1 VSPSV
6 NIYYSQEY
14 ALATG
19 LETVTKSAEVAAAIV
34 ADPALAVRLVAP
46 APATREELR
55 AVHED
60 RYLRT
65 VFAAGPG
72 ELPTGPRTPALRR
85 SLLAS
90 TGGMRDAVA
99 EALRAGRSGSLSS
112 GLHHAR
118 RGAGEGF
125 CTLNGLAL
133 GALRALR
140 DVASVGI
147 LDLDAHFGGGTFEIL
162 GEHPQVRLA
171 DVSVNGYDRWE
182 PSAPARH
189 HVELVADPA
198 AYLDAVSR
206 ALRTLEGVRCL
217 LYNAGMDVHERA
229 GGLKGL
235 TTEIVRRREAL
246 VFGWARGRG
255 IPIAFALAGG
265 YRWGGLTLAQ
275 VAALHLETVRA
286 CATD

>member
-1 VSPSV
+1 MSPSV

-34 ADPALAVRLVAP
+34 ADPTLAVRLVAP
-46 APATREELR
+46 APANRDELR
-55 AVHED
+55 AIHED
-60 RYLRT
+60 SYLRT

-72 ELPTGPRTPALRR
+72 ELPTGPRTPELRR

-133 GALRALR
+133 GALRALQ

-182 PSAPARH
+182 PTAPARH
-189 HVELVADPA
+189 HVELVTDPA
-198 AYLDAVSR
+198 GYLDAVSR
-206 ALRTLEGVRCL
+206 ALRTLEGVRCV

-235 TTEIVRRREAL
+235 TTEVVRRREAL
-246 VFGWARGRG
+246 VFGWARERG

-286 CATD
+286 CAAD

>member
-1 VSPSV
+1 MASTV
-6 NIYYSQEY
+6 NIYYSDEY

-34 ADPALAVRLVAP
+34 ADPTLAVRLVAP
-46 APATREELR
+46 APATRDELR
-55 AVHED
+55 AIHED
-60 RYLRT
+60 SYLRT

-72 ELPTGPRTPALRR
+72 ELPTGPRTPELRR

-118 RGAGEGF
+118 RGSGEGF

-133 GALRALR
+133 GALRALQ

-182 PSAPARH
+182 PTAPARH

-198 AYLDAVSR
+198 GYLDAVSR
-206 ALRTLEGVRCL
+206 GLQALEGVRCL

-229 GGLKGL
+229 GGIKGL
-235 TTEIVRRREAL
+235 TTEVIRRREAL
-246 VFGWARGRG
+246 VFDWARTRRV
-255 IPIAFALAGG
+255 PIAFALAGG

-286 CATD
+286 CAAD

>member
-1 VSPSV
+1 MAASV
-6 NIYYSQEY
+6 NIYYSKEY

-19 LETVTKSAEVAAAIV
+19 LETVTKSAEVAAAI
-34 ADPALAVRLVAP
+34 AAEPALAVRLVAP
-46 APATREELR
+46 APATRDELR
-55 AVHED
+55 SIHD
-60 RYLRT
+60 DDYLRT

-72 ELPTGPRTPALRR
+72 ELATGPRTPGLRR

-99 EALRAGRSGSLSS
+99 EALRTGRSGSLSC

-140 DVASVGI
+140 DVSSVGI

-171 DVSVNGYDRWE
+171 DVSVNGYDEWR
-182 PSAPARH
+182 PTSPARH
-189 HVELVADPA
+189 HVALVADPA
-198 AYLDAVSR
+198 DYLDAVAR
-206 ALRTLEGVRCL
+206 ALQAVEGVRCL
-217 LYNAGMDVHERA
+217 LYNAGMDVHEKA
-229 GGLKGL
+229 GGIKGL
-235 TTEIVRRREAL
+235 TTDIVRRREEL
-246 VFGWARGRG
+246 VFGWARSRG

-265 YRWGGLTLAQ
+265 YRWGGWTLAQ
-275 VAALHLETVRA
+275 VAQLHLETVRA
-286 CATD
+286 CAAA

>member
-1 VSPSV
+1 MPEAVS
-6 NIYYSQEY
+6 IYYSKEY
-14 ALATG
+14 ALAAG

-46 APATREELR
+46 APATRAELR
-55 AVHED
+55 AIHD
-60 RYLRT
+60 DAYLTT
-65 VFAAGPG
+65 VFASGPG
-72 ELPTGPRTPALRR
+72 ELATGPRTPALRR

-99 EALRAGRSGSLSS
+99 EALRHGRSGSLSS

-118 RGAGEGF
+118 RGSGEGF

-133 GALRALR
+133 GALRALQ

-171 DVSVNGYDRWE
+171 DVSVNRYDEWT
-182 PSAPARH
+182 PSTPARH
-189 HVELVADPA
+189 HLEFVAAPA
-198 AYLDAVSR
+198 DYLPAVRR
-206 ALRTLEGVRCL
+206 ALAALEGVRCL

-229 GGLKGL
+229 GGIKGL
-235 TTEIVRRREAL
+235 DTALVRRREEL
-246 VFGWARGRG
+246 VFGWARRRRV
-255 IPIAFALAGG
+255 PIAFALAGG
-265 YRWGGLTLAQ
+265 YRWGGLTLAE
-275 VAALHLETVRA
+275 VAQLHLETVRA
-286 CATD
+286 CAAA

>member
-1 VSPSV
+1 M
-6 NIYYSQEY
+6 
-14 ALATG
+14 
-19 LETVTKSAEVAAAIV
+19 
-34 ADPALAVRLVAP
+34 
-46 APATREELR
+46 
-55 AVHED
+55 ED
-60 RYLRT
+60 HYLRVHT
-65 VFAAGPG
+65 
-72 ELPTGPRTPALRR
+72 ALG
-85 SLLAS
+85 SDLILLR
-90 TGGMRDAVA
+90 MRDAVA
-99 EALRAGRSGSLSS
+99 EALRSGRSGSLSS

-182 PSAPARH
+182 PTAPARH
-189 HVELVADPA
+189 HVELVTDPA

-206 ALRTLEGVRCL
+206 ALRTLEGVRCV

-246 VFGWARGRG
+246 VFGWARARRV
-255 IPIAFALAGG
+255 PIAFALAGG

-286 CATD
+286 CAAD

>member
-1 VSPSV
+1 MASTV
-6 NIYYSQEY
+6 NIYYSDEY

-34 ADPALAVRLVAP
+34 AEPALAVRLVAP
-46 APATREELR
+46 APATRDELR
-55 AVHED
+55 AIHED
-60 RYLRT
+60 SYLRT
-65 VFAAGPG
+65 VFAAGAG
-72 ELPTGPRTPALRR
+72 ELPTGPRTPELRR

-118 RGAGEGF
+118 RGSGEGF

-133 GALRALR
+133 GALRALQ
-140 DVASVGI
+140 DVSSVGI

-171 DVSVNGYDRWE
+171 DVSVNGYDQWE
-182 PSAPARH
+182 PTAPARH
-189 HVELVADPA
+189 HVELVADA
-198 AYLDAVSR
+198 AGYLDAVSR
-206 ALRTLEGVRCL
+206 ALQALEGVRCL

-229 GGLKGL
+229 GGIKGL
-235 TTEIVRRREAL
+235 TTEVVRRREAL
-246 VFGWARGRG
+246 VFGWARARRV
-255 IPIAFALAGG
+255 PIAFALAGG

-286 CATD
+286 CAAD

>member
-1 VSPSV
+1 VASTV
-6 NIYYSQEY
+6 NIYYSDEY

-46 APATREELR
+46 APATRDELR
-55 AVHED
+55 AIHED
-60 RYLRT
+60 SYLRT

-72 ELPTGPRTPALRR
+72 ELPTGPRTPELRR

-133 GALRALR
+133 GALRALQ

-171 DVSVNGYDRWE
+171 DVSVNGYDQWE
-182 PSAPARH
+182 PTAPARH
-189 HVELVADPA
+189 HVELVTDPA
-198 AYLDAVSR
+198 SYLDAVSR
-206 ALRTLEGVRCL
+206 ALQALEGVRCL

-229 GGLKGL
+229 GGIKGL
-235 TTEIVRRREAL
+235 TTEVVQRREAL
-246 VFGWARGRG
+246 VFGWARRRG

-286 CATD
+286 CAAD

>member
-1 VSPSV
+1 MSPSV

-46 APATREELR
+46 APATRAELR
-55 AVHED
+55 AIHED
-60 RYLRT
+60 GYLRT

-72 ELPTGPRTPALRR
+72 ELPTGPRTPELRR

-99 EALRAGRSGSLSS
+99 EALRSGRSGSLSS

-182 PSAPARH
+182 PTAPARH
-189 HVELVADPA
+189 HVELVTDPA

-206 ALRTLEGVRCL
+206 ALRTLEGVRCV

-246 VFGWARGRG
+246 VFGWARARRV
-255 IPIAFALAGG
+255 PIAFALAGG

>member
-1 VSPSV
+1 MASTV
-6 NIYYSQEY
+6 NIYYSDEY

-46 APATREELR
+46 APATRDELR
-55 AVHED
+55 AIHED
-60 RYLRT
+60 SYLRT

-72 ELPTGPRTPALRR
+72 ELPTGPRTPELRR

-133 GALRALR
+133 GALRALQ

-147 LDLDAHFGGGTFEIL
+147 LDLDAHFGGGTFDIL

-171 DVSVNGYDRWE
+171 DVSVNGYDQWE
-182 PSAPARH
+182 PTAPARH
-189 HVELVADPA
+189 HVELVTDPA
-198 AYLDAVSR
+198 SYLDAVSR
-206 ALRTLEGVRCL
+206 ALQALEGVRCL

-229 GGLKGL
+229 GGIKGL
-235 TTEIVRRREAL
+235 TTEVVQRREAL
-246 VFGWARGRG
+246 VFGWARRRG

-286 CATD
+286 CAAD

>member
-1 VSPSV
+1 MASAV
-6 NIYYSQEY
+6 NIYYSDEY

-34 ADPALAVRLVAP
+34 ADPTLAVRLVAP
-46 APATREELR
+46 APATRDELR
-55 AVHED
+55 AIHED
-60 RYLRT
+60 SYLRT

-72 ELPTGPRTPALRR
+72 ELPTGPRTPELRR

-99 EALRAGRSGSLSS
+99 EALRSGRSGSLSS

-133 GALRALR
+133 GALRALQ

-171 DVSVNGYDRWE
+171 DVSLNGYDQWA
-182 PSAPARH
+182 PTAPARH

-198 AYLDAVSR
+198 GYLDAVSR
-206 ALRTLEGVRCL
+206 GLQALEGVRCL

-229 GGLKGL
+229 GGIKGL
-235 TTEIVRRREAL
+235 TTEVVRRREAL
-246 VFGWARGRG
+246 VFGWARARRV
-255 IPIAFALAGG
+255 PIAFALAGG

-286 CATD
+286 CAAD

>member
-1 VSPSV
+1 MSPSV

-19 LETVTKSAEVAAAIV
+19 LETITKSAEVAAAIA
-34 ADPALAVRLVAP
+34 ADPTLAVRLVAP
-46 APATREELR
+46 VPATHAELR
-55 AVHED
+55 AIHEES
-60 RYLRT
+60 YLRT

-72 ELPTGPRTPALRR
+72 ELPTGPRTPELRR

-133 GALRALR
+133 GALRALQ

-147 LDLDAHFGGGTFEIL
+147 LDLDAHFGGGTFDIL

-171 DVSVNGYDRWE
+171 DVSVNGYDQWE
-182 PSAPARH
+182 PTAPARH
-189 HVELVADPA
+189 HVELVTDPA
-198 AYLDAVSR
+198 SYLDAVSR
-206 ALRTLEGVRCL
+206 ALQALEGVRCL

-229 GGLKGL
+229 GGIKGL
-235 TTEIVRRREAL
+235 TTEVVQRREAL
-246 VFGWARGRG
+246 VFGWARRRG

-286 CATD
+286 CAAD